1 MAGLPPS
8 YKAAVV
14 ETPGAAIT
22 IKDVP
27 LRHPGRGEVLIKVLA
42 CGICHSDAFVQEGN
56 MGNAFPNTPGHEI
69 VGDIAAVG
77 DGEKKFAVG
86 DRVGAGWHGGH
97 DGICREC
104 HRAEFH
110 LCANREI
117 NGLTRNGGYAQY
129 CILRSEAVARVP
141 ADLDPANV
149 APILCA
155 GITTFNGIRKM
166 NISAGDVVAIQG
178 IGGLGHLGIQYARK
192 MGFKTVAISN
202 SSHKE
207 SLAKQLGAHHYI
219 NSSSQD
225 VAAELQKIG
234 GASLIMLTGPSAQS
248 AGILMKGLAPKG
260 KMLLLAIAGDV
271 SIDTADLVLG
281 STSVGGWYSGS
292 AIDME
297 EALEFARINY
307 VEASIQKYPF
317 HDAQKAL
324 DDMLAG
330 KSQFRNVIVM
340 E

>member
-1 MAGLPPS
+1 
-8 YKAAVV
+8 
-14 ETPGAAIT
+14 
-22 IKDVP
+22 
-27 LRHPGRGEVLIKVLA
+27 
-42 CGICHSDAFVQEGN
+42 
-56 MGNAFPNTPGHEI
+56 
-69 VGDIAAVG
+69 
-77 DGEKKFAVG
+77 
-86 DRVGAGWHGGH
+86 
-97 DGICREC
+97 
-104 HRAEFH
+104 
-110 LCANREI
+110 
-117 NGLTRNGGYAQY
+117 
-129 CILRSEAVARVP
+129 
-141 ADLDPANV
+141 
-149 APILCA
+149 
-155 GITTFNGIRKM
+155 M

-248 AGILMKGLAPKG
+248 AGMLMKGLAPKG
-260 KMLLLAIAGDV
+260 KMLLLAVAGEV
-271 SIDTADLVLG
+271 SIDTADLISG

-297 EALEFARINY
+297 EALEFARIND

-330 KSQFRNVIVM
+330 KSQFRNVIIM